1 MSNKVE
7 KVLNMEK
14 MAKRKNYM
22 QNNNENQSYKQ
33 AV

>member
-14 MAKRKNYM
+14 MAKRKNQM